1 MITSYIVSNDK
12 DIVAALSRL
21 EKTVSD
27 FRIPFGLMAKEFYKT
42 NKKIFQLKSKGL
54 YPDFG
59 GFNPLREVG
68 FFDGKPETARSRA
81 KRLKKK
87 EVGFV
92 YPLLFRTGRI
102 ASSLLNPSDPEAVYK
117 LDKKNLMLG
126 TDVPYAI
133 YHQSDKP
140 RKTLPQRKVVFIDG
154 GPYEQSRGANISGRR
169 ETWLNIINQYIVDT
183 INEEGF
189 AG

>member
-27 FRIPFGLMAKEFYKT
+27 FRIPFGMMANEFYKT

-54 YPDFG
+54 YRDFG
-59 GFNPLREVG
+59 GFDPLREVG
-68 FFDGKPETARSRA
+68 FFNGKPETARSKA
-81 KRLKKK
+81 KRLKKAQ
-87 EVGFV
+87 VGFV
-92 YPLLFRTGRI
+92 YPLLFRTGRL
-102 ASSLLNPSDPEAVYK
+102 ASSLLNRSDPEAVYK
-117 LDKKNLMLG
+117 LDKKNLILG
-126 TDVPYAI
+126 TGVPYAL
-133 YHQSDKP
+133 YHQTGTPK
-140 RKTLPQRKVVFIDG
+140 LPQRKVVFIDG

-189 AG
+189 AK